1 MAGGQGGSNGL
12 GVGVVAA
19 RDGFSDKIYRNG
31 SSLAV
36 AAVYDR
42 RKLARVGTIAKN
54 QKFLLWSSMCSC
66 SWRT

>member
-12 GVGVVAA
+12 WVGVVAA

-42 RKLARVGTIAKN
+42 RGLA
-54 QKFLLWSSMCSC
+54 LLGS
-66 SWRT
+66 